1 MSAFGL
7 AGREYRDQ
15 RTRARQI
22 RSGTDCARPPLS
34 HTAPARRITSRF
46 SSALARAG
54 CRRSVCPRGPV
65 SCDAHWRTHWR
76 THSRTAW
83 HDRRVFCRQSRG
95 AGATVPCARDCALGR
110 SRIAAAGS
118 SAHVARLGTIAII
131 PTLIA
136 AGSVA
141 HEAMTAIKSG
151 SAGDDCASLSI
162 STALDNAL
170 AISGAF
176 KCVLFSS
183 DSVTRASAFETV
195 LRAARLGSARGRV
208 G

>member
-1 MSAFGL
+1 MM
-7 AGREYRDQ
+7 
-15 RTRARQI
+15 
-22 RSGTDCARPPLS
+22 
-34 HTAPARRITSRF
+34 
-46 SSALARAG
+46 
-54 CRRSVCPRGPV
+54 
-65 SCDAHWRTHWR
+65 
-76 THSRTAW
+76 
-83 HDRRVFCRQSRG
+83 
-95 AGATVPCARDCALGR
+95 
-110 SRIAAAGS
+110 
-118 SAHVARLGTIAII
+118 
-131 PTLIA
+131 LILIV

-141 HEAMTAIKSG
+141 HEVMTASKSG

-208 G
+208 GECDFVSTKSGEVQSFSRPI